1 MPGENQD
8 KFMSGNQP
16 AVQYAAFLAIDWA
29 DQKHVWSLQE
39 ANSSARERGE
49 VDHMPEAVETWVAQL
64 SQRFAGRPIA
74 VAVEQSRGALVF
86 LLSKYAQLHI
96 FPVPPA
102 MTANLRKAF
111 YSSGAKNDP
120 TDADLLL
127 DLVQQHREKL
137 RRLSPDTEATRRIQ
151 NLVEERRKLVDEKT
165 AQSNR
170 LEAHLKIY
178 FPQIPHWFGDVGSP
192 MVCAL
197 LERWPT
203 LEALQK
209 ARPDTL
215 RSFFRKH
222 HCRKEELIE
231 SRIKAIGEAMSALKD
246 RAVVQTK
253 VAVVKVS
260 VQLIQVLH
268 EGIEGLNRQIQ
279 EAAEAHP
286 DFFIFDSLPGAGAV
300 MAPRLLA
307 AFGSQRERYQ
317 NAVEMQTFSGIAPV
331 TESSGK
337 SSWVHFRF
345 ACSKFLRQSF
355 HEWAAL
361 SITQSQWGARLLR
374 AAGSPGQEAPCG
386 GAGVSLQM
394 DSHNLSLLEGARGL
408 RRERLPGSFG
418 QAQLAAGG
426 SNQGG
431 VVRNM
436 CETCGAG
443 SEFFLGKI
451 NFLLDSTRQKLLL
464 VRPPPVLG

>member
-1 MPGENQD
+1 ERSQHVRMPGENQD
-8 KFMSGNQP
+8 KLMSGNQP
-16 AVQYAAFLAIDWA
+16 EVQYAAFLAIDWA

-74 VAVEQSRGALVF
+74 VAVEQSRGALAF

-111 YSSGAKNDP
+111 YSSGAKHDP

-165 AQSNR
+165 AQSKR

-178 FPQIPHWFGDVGSP
+178 F
-192 MVCAL
+192 
-197 LERWPT
+197 
-203 LEALQK
+203 
-209 ARPDTL
+209 
-215 RSFFRKH
+215 
-222 HCRKEELIE
+222 
-231 SRIKAIGEAMSALKD
+231 
-246 RAVVQTK
+246 
-253 VAVVKVS
+253 
-260 VQLIQVLH
+260 
-268 EGIEGLNRQIQ
+268 RQIQ

-355 HEWAAL
+355 HEW
-361 SITQSQWGARLLR
+361 
-374 AAGSPGQEAPCG
+374 
-386 GAGVSLQM
+386 
-394 DSHNLSLLEGARGL
+394 
-408 RRERLPGSFG
+408 
-418 QAQLAAGG
+418 
-426 SNQGG
+426 
-431 VVRNM
+431 
-436 CETCGAG
+436 
-443 SEFFLGKI
+443 
-451 NFLLDSTRQKLLL
+451 
-464 VRPPPVLG
+464 